1 MVNYCSFCKVPGD
14 KGYFRYPPDQRANYL
29 AIAGL
34 PPEKKADNLRVCFRH
49 FQANDLIFV
58 GDQLRIRKGKQ
69 SIKKT
74 HLTLNLAKYKVGE
87 YPWKMWL
94 YLQTSLN

>member
-29 AIAGL
+29 RIAGL
-34 PPEKKADNLRVCFRH
+34 PPEKKADYLRVCFRH

-69 SIKKT
+69 YS
-74 HLTLNLAKYKVGE
+74 
-87 YPWKMWL
+87 
-94 YLQTSLN
+94 LQNSLKGLRERGDV